1 MKFANVTDFI
11 HTKYVEYNVNCSI
24 QPTKFT
30 QPWMK
35 GGRIFLNNSDTH
47 PQ

>member
-1 MKFANVTDFI
+1 MKFAKNVTDFI

-35 GGRIFLNNSDTH
+35 GGKFSQLKGFF
-47 PQ
+47 

>member
-11 HTKYVEYNVNCSI
+11 HTRYVEYNVNCSI

-30 QPWMK
+30 QAWMK
-35 GGRIFLNNSDTH
+35 GGKFSQLKGFF
-47 PQ
+47 